1 MSTQSILLIAL
12 IYLIGVVL
20 STFVFYMH
28 NRINKDKARIDK
40 YSLFEASMLSIFS
53 FFMVIVFLFA
63 EITYKVYKYIQ
74 KKTDFDLSYKKLNKK
89 FISEED

>member
-1 MSTQSILLIAL
+1 MSTQSILLIAF
-12 IYLIGVVL
+12 IYLTGVAL
-20 STFVFYMH
+20 SLFVFYMN

-63 EITYKVYKYIQ
+63 GITHKVYKYIQ
-74 KKTDFDLSYKKLNKK
+74 KKTDGHLSYNNLNKK
-89 FISEED
+89 FISE

>member
-1 MSTQSILLIAL
+1 MSTQSILLITL
-12 IYLIGVVL
+12 IYLTGVAL
-20 STFVFYMH
+20 SMFAFYMH
-28 NRINKDKARIDK
+28 NRINKEKARIDK

-63 EITYKVYKYIQ
+63 GTTHKVYKYIQ
-74 KKTDFDLSYKKLNKK
+74 KKTNFDLSYKKLNKK

>member
-1 MSTQSILLIAL
+1 MSTQNMLLIPL
-12 IYLIGVVL
+12 IYLIGVAL
-20 STFVFYMH
+20 SMFLFYMH

-40 YSLFEASMLSIFS
+40 LSLLEASILSIFS

-63 EITYKVYKYIQ
+63 GITHKVYKYIQ
-74 KKTDFDLSYKKLNKK
+74 KKKNFDLLYKKLNKK

>member
-1 MSTQSILLIAL
+1 MSTQSILLITL
-12 IYLIGVVL
+12 IYLAGVAL
-20 STFVFYMH
+20 SMFVFYMH

-63 EITYKVYKYIQ
+63 GITHKAYKYIQ
-74 KKTDFDLSYKKLNKK
+74 KKTDCELSYEKLNKK